1 MKALVFRGN
10 RMVLEEVPDPEPGLG
25 EVLLK
30 VRYCGICGS
39 DVHTF
44 SRGVFLVGTIPGHEV
59 SGEVT
64 ALGPGTAGWQ
74 VGDRVIAV
82 SGRKCGK
89 CEYCRMGRPHLCL
102 EPEDEFGLGHRPGG
116 FAQWLV
122 THQDTLLR
130 VPPHLDLAHAALAE
144 PLAVALHAVEISEIE
159 PAQDAVVTGAGPIG
173 LLVADVLKSQG
184 VGPIVISEPVASRRA
199 QANRLGIDRIVDPA
213 AESLSEAIRAT
224 IGRGARTIFETSG
237 VAAVAQEC
245 LTLLRP
251 AGTLVLVG
259 ITEMAYAFSCLLMI
273 ARELRVQAACAAAGR
288 MPAALELLA
297 GGKVHAADVITR
309 VVSLAEAEA
318 CMRELRDR
326 PTDGKVL
333 IDPWL
338 AAAV

>member
-1 MKALVFRGN
+1 MKALVFRGDG
-10 RMVLEEVPDPEPGLG
+10 MVLEDVPDPEPGPG

-44 SRGVFLVGTIPGHEV
+44 SNGVFFVGTIPGHEV
-59 SGEVT
+59 SGEVA
-64 ALGPGTAGWQ
+64 ALGPGTAGWEI
-74 VGDRVIAV
+74 GDRVIAV
-82 SGRKCGK
+82 SGRKCGQ

-102 EPEDEFGLGHRPGG
+102 KPEDEFGLGHRPGG
-116 FAQWLV
+116 FAPWLV

-130 VPPHLDLAHAALAE
+130 VPPHLELTHAALAE

-159 PAQDAVVTGAGPIG
+159 PGQDAVITGAGPIG
-173 LLVADVLKSQG
+173 LLLADVLKTRS
-184 VGPIVISEPVASRRA
+184 VGPIVISEPVPSRRA
-199 QANRLGIDRIVDPA
+199 QAGRLGLDRVVDPTT
-213 AESLSEAIRAT
+213 ESLSEAVRTT

-237 VAAVAQEC
+237 VPSVAQEC
-245 LTLLRP
+245 FTLLRP
-251 AGTLVLVG
+251 AGTLVVVG

-297 GGKVHAADVITR
+297 GGRVHAADVITR
-309 VVSLAEAEA
+309 VVSLGEAEA

-338 AAAV
+338 ATAA